1 MKIDLPREFYSEI
14 IDYDKF
20 DERIHIIKEKIQN
33 LDNKPM
39 LDLTVAGGDF
49 ESAEVYEIIQNTIG
63 DGVLNLRP
71 SFKPDKV
78 LKEEKAIDPDK
89 ILDPRSLLHKKVNEK
104 YGEDEGNLSVE
115 LMDNLSI
122 GRIDDAKFI
131 SDRYYGNHYK
141 IENEDDENLNKN
153 SDYHKQENEDNENL
167 NKNSND
173 DKQEDM
179 SKSSKDNSDEINQKS
194 KQMSFDDF

>member
-1 MKIDLPREFYSEI
+1 
-14 IDYDKF
+14 
-20 DERIHIIKEKIQN
+20 
-33 LDNKPM
+33 
-39 LDLTVAGGDF
+39 
-49 ESAEVYEIIQNTIG
+49 
-63 DGVLNLRP
+63 
-71 SFKPDKV
+71 
-78 LKEEKAIDPDK
+78 
-89 ILDPRSLLHKKVNEK
+89 
-104 YGEDEGNLSVE
+104 
-115 LMDNLSI
+115 MDNLSI

-141 IENEDDENLNKN
+141 IENKDDENLNKN
-153 SDYHKQENEDNENL
+153 FDYHKQENEDNENL